1 LAIFAI
7 DYNCK
12 PSILKEH
19 AAFLELRI
27 LASLTNKLVLILLSI
42 CILYEGFMRIFA
54 PPNIQGFLIIVAAV
68 IGLIVNFIGMRLLIE
83 GKGDKGH
90 SHVLYEMLL

>member
-1 LAIFAI
+1 
-7 DYNCK
+7 
-12 PSILKEH
+12 
-19 AAFLELRI
+19 
-27 LASLTNKLVLILLSI
+27 
-42 CILYEGFMRIFA
+42 MRIFA

-68 IGLIVNFIGMRLLIE
+68 IGLIVNFIGMWLLIE